1 LWRPFALAYPTA
13 ALPRFEAAVTAL
25 HRFEDLRYPD
35 SALVNGAAMQLVL
48 HRSHVVAAAPPGVP
62 GVPSYVLVL
71 EDVDEFEEAI
81 FAAMN
86 VNPKFF
92 SGSLSAKAKEHLLV
106 HNLHSSKW

>member
-1 LWRPFALAYPTA
+1 
-13 ALPRFEAAVTAL
+13 VNGL

-35 SALVNGAAMQLVL
+35 SALVNGAMMQLVL
-48 HRSHVVAAAPPGVP
+48 HRSHVVAAGPGVP

-86 VNPKFF
+86 LDPKFF
-92 SGSLSAKAKEHLLV
+92 SGALSVKAKEYLLV
-106 HNLHSSKW
+106 HNLHSSEW